1 MKSSIEI
8 FRQTI
13 ERERHLRFHEFLLR
27 NHEREASQA
36 LQLLR
41 EGYAKAQRESHLDT
55 DRDGITDKQEYAYGT
70 SSHSLDTDW
79 DGRTDL
85 EEISSGHNPR
95 IPCPK
100 EKLKTRQVHDEELE
114 F

>member
-8 FRQTI
+8 LRQTI

-41 EGYAKAQRESHLDT
+41 EDYAKAQREDHLDT
-55 DRDGITDKQEYAYGT
+55 DLDGITDEQEYLYGT
-70 SSHSLDTDW
+70 NPYSLDTDW
-79 DGRTDL
+79 DGRTAL
-85 EEISSGHNPR
+85 EEISSDHNPR
-95 IPCPK
+95 IPFS
-100 EKLKTRQVHDEELE
+100 EENLKTRQGHDEELE
-114 F
+114 L

>member
-1 MKSSIEI
+1 MRSSIEV

-27 NHEREASQA
+27 NNEREASQA
-36 LQLLR
+36 LQRLR
-41 EGYAKAQRESHLDT
+41 EDYARAQRENHLDT
-55 DRDGITDKQEYAYGT
+55 DLDGITDKQEYVYGT
-70 SSHSLDTDW
+70 NSHSLDTDW

-95 IPCPK
+95 IPCSE
-100 EKLKTRQVHDEELE
+100 EKLKTKQVYGEELE
-114 F
+114 L